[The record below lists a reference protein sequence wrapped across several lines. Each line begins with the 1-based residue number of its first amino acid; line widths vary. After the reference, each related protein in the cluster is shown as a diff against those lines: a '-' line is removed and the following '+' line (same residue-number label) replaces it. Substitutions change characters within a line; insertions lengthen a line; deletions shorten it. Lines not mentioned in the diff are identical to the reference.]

1 MGGRSM
7 TKVRYVEAKY
17 DTTIM
22 WDIERIA
29 EYEGFEFEDIEKV
42 EVGKWA
48 ALHITLKD
56 GTFISTQMTPELDN
70 TDWKWSSMDS
80 YLDEDWNPIDED
92 ELFPDTYIEEEVNG
106 GL

>member
-1 MGGRSM
+1 M
-7 TKVRYVEAKY
+7 TDVRYVEAKY

-29 EYEGFEFEDIEKV
+29 ESEGFELEDIEKV
-42 EVGKWA
+42 EVGKWVE
-48 ALHITLKD
+48 LHITLRD
-56 GTFISTQMTPELDN
+56 GTFISKQITPELDN

-106 GL
+106 

>member
-1 MGGRSM
+1 M
-7 TKVRYVEAKY
+7 TDVRYVEAKY

-29 EYEGFEFEDIEKV
+29 ESEGFELEDIEKV
-42 EVGKWA
+42 EVGKYVE
-48 ALHITLKD
+48 LKIHLKD
-56 GTFISTQMTPELDN
+56 GTLFRKQITPELDN

-106 GL
+106 

>member
-1 MGGRSM
+1 M
-7 TKVRYVEAKY
+7 TDVRYVEAKY

-29 EYEGFEFEDIEKV
+29 EYEGFELEDIEKV
-42 EVGKWA
+42 EVGKLVE
-48 ALHITLKD
+48 LHITLKD
-56 GTFISTQMTPELDN
+56 GTFISTQITPELDN

-92 ELFPDTYIEEEVNG
+92 ELFPETYVEEEA
-106 GL
+106 